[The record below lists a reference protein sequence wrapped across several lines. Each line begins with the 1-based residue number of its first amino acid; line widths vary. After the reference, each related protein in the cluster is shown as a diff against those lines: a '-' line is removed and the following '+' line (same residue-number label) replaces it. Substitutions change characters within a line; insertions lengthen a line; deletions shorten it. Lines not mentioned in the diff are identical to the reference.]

1 MSKLAIVKRFLK
13 STCKDYLGLNTNHKW
28 KRKLYKSSKHLRLEK
43 TLDLKNGQELIVQ
56 AVEVNQRPRW
66 SERIIVRGKF
76 IFIVPIF
83 ITHEADLYISLRN
96 KTLHTNINL

>member
-13 STCKDYLGLNTNHKW
+13 STCKDFLALNKNHKW

-96 KTLHTNINL
+96 KTLHKH

>member
-1 MSKLAIVKRFLK
+1 LQGLLSIKQK
-13 STCKDYLGLNTNHKW
+13 SQVETKVIQKF
-28 KRKLYKSSKHLRLEK
+28 KHLRLEK

-96 KTLHTNINL
+96 KTLHKH